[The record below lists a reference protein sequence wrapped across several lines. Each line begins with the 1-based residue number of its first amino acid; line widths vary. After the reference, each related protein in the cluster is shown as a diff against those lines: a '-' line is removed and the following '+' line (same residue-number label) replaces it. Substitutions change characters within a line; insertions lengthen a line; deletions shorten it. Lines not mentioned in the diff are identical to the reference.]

1 MKKLV
6 LIPQERYEQLLLRE
20 SVYQTGGANE
30 QEVKEV
36 EEKRQD
42 KIEAK
47 TPASTEDLTP
57 LDSEEEKNV
66 TDTTPPVPP
75 PSEPDLSKQMDGGA
89 KQKTRKKK
97 KNLWESQWTSY

>member
-20 SVYQTGGANE
+20 SINQTGGANE

-47 TPASTEDLTP
+47 TPASTENLTP
-57 LDSEEEKNV
+57 LDSEQEKKV
-66 TDTTPPVPP
+66 TDTTPRVPP
-75 PSEPDLSKQMDGGA
+75 PGEPDLSKQTGGGA

-97 KNLWESQWTSY
+97 KNLWESRWISY